1 MIELENLL
9 SKDIPDMS
17 CNSLKGSV
25 HISPEGHIKPCC
37 YFKNLGPNWKYWQ
50 VDSSI
55 FNISSLD
62 DVVDSYEWNNF
73 VSPNPH
79 CEYCIREEV
88 NNIPSLRQY
97 WNKTISSDT
106 NKIQHL
112 ELALDFTC
120 NMMCRICGPRQSSK
134 WNSSLVLKDMKE
146 LMETDEDSVNYIKTK
161 GSREYT
167 NNIKRVLSN
176 SDLSDLKEVKLV
188 GGEPLYS
195 KNLPWF
201 INLLKKQEHWKD
213 IKISLITNGSIL
225 PPKELFDGFKCV
237 EIDVSLDAVGDLAT
251 VTRMKV
257 PWEIIDANMREM
269 TKLYKV
275 SVHTTVSILNCNQIE
290 PLLQYRH
297 SLNISPH
304 DHAFTVLQGPKH
316 LSLNLIPKE
325 YRQKWKA
332 VHPRFNKILEM
343 DYRESP
349 SDVKRF
355 LKAMKVL
362 DTESELSFRDVNPEI
377 IEIMEELVKN
387 RR

>member
-1 MIELENLL
+1 
-9 SKDIPDMS
+9 
-17 CNSLKGSV
+17 
-25 HISPEGHIKPCC
+25 
-37 YFKNLGPNWKYWQ
+37 
-50 VDSSI
+50 
-55 FNISSLD
+55 
-62 DVVDSYEWNNF
+62 
-73 VSPNPH
+73 
-79 CEYCIREEV
+79 
-88 NNIPSLRQY
+88 
-97 WNKTISSDT
+97 
-106 NKIQHL
+106 
-112 ELALDFTC
+112 
-120 NMMCRICGPRQSSK
+120 
-134 WNSSLVLKDMKE
+134 
-146 LMETDEDSVNYIKTK
+146 
-161 GSREYT
+161 
-167 NNIKRVLSN
+167 
-176 SDLSDLKEVKLV
+176 
-188 GGEPLYS
+188 
-195 KNLPWF
+195 
-201 INLLKKQEHWKD
+201 
-213 IKISLITNGSIL
+213 
-225 PPKELFDGFKCV
+225 
-237 EIDVSLDAVGDLAT
+237 
-251 VTRMKV
+251 
-257 PWEIIDANMREM
+257 MREM

-387 RR
+387 